1 MLCRSRKKKN
11 KYPSGRDRGKENE
24 EEVVVMTENQRWM
37 GGKRLMNREVG
48 EEKNGGALVSC

>member
-11 KYPSGRDRGKENE
+11 KYPAARDKGKEKE
-24 EEVVVMTENQRWM
+24 EKVVLMTENQRWM
-37 GGKRLMNREVG
+37 GGKRLMDREIG